1 MSKNTNSCPVERVG
15 GQAVIEGIM
24 MRGPKQYTTAVR
36 TADGNIIRDTHV
48 NSSVKDKIKILRLPI
63 IRGIVNYIE
72 MMILAFSTLNFA
84 ANALEYEEEETKFEK
99 WLTSKLGDSLM
110 TVVTTIGG
118 ILGVVL
124 SLFLFIFLPAYVSD
138 LVFGSADMY
147 VWKKTLEGVLKIGI
161 FVGYIALIS
170 LMPDIKRTF
179 EYHGAEHK
187 SIFCLE
193 KGEELTVENIR
204 KQKRFHPRCGTSF
217 LFVMII
223 LGVVLSSVVKIDN
236 LVIYTL
242 YKILTL
248 PVLVG
253 VGYEITMF
261 AGKHDNFIVKILTAP
276 GLWMQRLTTRE
287 PDDKQIEVA
296 IVALKSALPHR
307 FSDDEVFEG
316 IVLPDIAE
324 DKNTEEPAFEN
335 ASQNTAEDTENNEN
349 A

>member
-1 MSKNTNSCPVERVG
+1 LLFCKFPFFP
-15 GQAVIEGIM
+15 IEEQGE
-24 MRGPKQYTTAVR
+24 P
-36 TADGNIIRDTHV
+36 
-48 NSSVKDKIKILRLPI
+48 DKIDKWIMDHFEGEKAQKLI
-63 IRGIVNYIE
+63 IGV
-72 MMILAFSTLNFA
+72 A
-84 ANALEYEEEETKFEK
+84 
-99 WLTSKLGDSLM
+99 
-110 TVVTTIGG
+110 
-118 ILGVVL
+118 VVL
-124 SLFLFIFLPAYVSD
+124 GIALAVFLFIFLPAYVSD

-307 FSDDEVFEG
+307 FSDDEVFES